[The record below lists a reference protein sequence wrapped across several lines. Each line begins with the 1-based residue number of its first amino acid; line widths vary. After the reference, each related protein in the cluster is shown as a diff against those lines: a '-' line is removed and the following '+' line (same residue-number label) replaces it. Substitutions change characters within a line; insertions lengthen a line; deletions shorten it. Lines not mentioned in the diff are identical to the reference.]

1 MNGGGVKMLQDLL
14 GYCKRNISK
23 MNARDTQK
31 LHKEMKIIVNILE
44 KKMKGDGQ
52 YVS

>member
-1 MNGGGVKMLQDLL
+1 MLINDLL
-14 GYCKRNISK
+14 GFVKRQLPR

-52 YVS
+52 YAG

>member
-1 MNGGGVKMLQDLL
+1 MEEELKMLTDLL
-14 GYCKRNISK
+14 GYVKRNLSK

-52 YVS
+52 YVG

>member
-1 MNGGGVKMLQDLL
+1 MVITDML
-14 GYCKRNISK
+14 GFVKRNMSK

-31 LHKEMKIIVNILE
+31 LHKEMKIIVSILE

-52 YVS
+52 YAG